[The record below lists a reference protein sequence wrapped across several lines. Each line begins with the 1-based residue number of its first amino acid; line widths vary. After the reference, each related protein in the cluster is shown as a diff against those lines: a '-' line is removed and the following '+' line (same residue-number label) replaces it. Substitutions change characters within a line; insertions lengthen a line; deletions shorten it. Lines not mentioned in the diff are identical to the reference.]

1 MTPERW
7 QQIESL
13 YHLVLKQGLS
23 RRKAY
28 LQETCAG
35 DAELRR
41 EVESLLVQGAEAENF
56 IERPAVEVAAK
67 GMADNQTES
76 FVGKHISC
84 YKVLSLLGMGGM
96 GKVYLAE
103 DPRLERTVALK
114 ILPNEL
120 ASDPERM
127 RRFVREA
134 KAASALKHSNVA
146 TIYEIGESE
155 GARFIA
161 MEYVEGQT
169 LAIRIGGRSLETSEI
184 LDIGIQ
190 VADALDEADGK
201 NIAHRDIKP
210 ANIMLTTR
218 GQVKV
223 LDFGLAK
230 ITQHEVK
237 AAASDLG
244 TAVSTETG
252 VVMGTVQYMSPEQ
265 VLGRDVDHRT
275 DIFSLG
281 VILYEMATGRLPF
294 VGTSSSETTDRILH
308 GQPDAIAR
316 FNYSV
321 PAELER
327 IVRKCLEKDR
337 ERRYQSARDLL
348 IDLKNLKR
356 DMNSDAPTVERVPAQ
371 TVSELPSMLPESAP
385 KGLKRRERLAWIAL
399 AVTLLGTMTLAVAHF
414 RHVPMD
420 VHPIRFVI
428 APPENVSFLSTPG
441 ISPDGRFLCYGAS
454 ASGKTSLWVRPLDD
468 LIARALP
475 GTEDAAHPFWSPDSK
490 FVAFFTKGKLKKTAV
505 SGGPI
510 ETLCDALDGRGGTW
524 NQFDEILFTPK
535 PSDALYR
542 VPASGGTA
550 MPVTTLNRPRE
561 FSHRWP
567 QFLPDGRRFVYFRVG
582 PASGIYVGSLDSKD
596 GRRLLEVDSS
606 VRYAQ
611 PGYLLFVRDGV
622 LIAQPFDFHRAQL
635 TGKAFPIAE
644 QVSYNSVIH
653 LGYFSTSAN
662 QVLAYWKGG
671 NVNTTQLA
679 WFDRNGKELGSLGSA
694 GEYAYPSLSPDDK
707 TLAVQRLGQDL
718 GTTDLWMI
726 EVSGG
731 VYSRFTFDPSVES
744 CPLWSPDGSRVVFLS
759 DREGSFDLY
768 QKPSSGTG
776 KEALLLK
783 SSEGKSLTD
792 WSQDGKFIIYS
803 SAGVKGDSDLWV
815 LPLFGDGN
823 ATPLLH
829 TESDESNGRFS
840 PDVHWVAYVSNET
853 GKNQVYVQS
862 FPASGGGKWQVSTGG
877 GTQPSWRRDGKELF
891 YLAPDRNLMAVAVK
905 AEGKFDLPKVLF
917 ETHLDT
923 NLYDSSN
930 HYAVTADGS
939 RFLVNMPVGEHRLA
953 LITVVLNWTGEGTR

>member
-316 FNYSV
+316 CF
-321 PAELER
+321 R
-327 IVRKCLEKDR
+327 
-337 ERRYQSARDLL
+337 
-348 IDLKNLKR
+348 
-356 DMNSDAPTVERVPAQ
+356 
-371 TVSELPSMLPESAP
+371 PE
-385 KGLKRRERLAWIAL
+385 
-399 AVTLLGTMTLAVAHF
+399 
-414 RHVPMD
+414 
-420 VHPIRFVI
+420 
-428 APPENVSFLSTPG
+428 
-441 ISPDGRFLCYGAS
+441 
-454 ASGKTSLWVRPLDD
+454 
-468 LIARALP
+468 
-475 GTEDAAHPFWSPDSK
+475 
-490 FVAFFTKGKLKKTAV
+490 
-505 SGGPI
+505 
-510 ETLCDALDGRGGTW
+510 
-524 NQFDEILFTPK
+524 
-535 PSDALYR
+535 
-542 VPASGGTA
+542 
-550 MPVTTLNRPRE
+550 
-561 FSHRWP
+561 
-567 QFLPDGRRFVYFRVG
+567 
-582 PASGIYVGSLDSKD
+582 
-596 GRRLLEVDSS
+596 
-606 VRYAQ
+606 
-611 PGYLLFVRDGV
+611 V
-622 LIAQPFDFHRAQL
+622 LVMQL
-635 TGKAFPIAE
+635 
-644 QVSYNSVIH
+644 
-653 LGYFSTSAN
+653 
-662 QVLAYWKGG
+662 
-671 NVNTTQLA
+671 
-679 WFDRNGKELGSLGSA
+679 
-694 GEYAYPSLSPDDK
+694 
-707 TLAVQRLGQDL
+707 
-718 GTTDLWMI
+718 
-726 EVSGG
+726 
-731 VYSRFTFDPSVES
+731 
-744 CPLWSPDGSRVVFLS
+744 
-759 DREGSFDLY
+759 
-768 QKPSSGTG
+768 
-776 KEALLLK
+776 
-783 SSEGKSLTD
+783 
-792 WSQDGKFIIYS
+792 
-803 SAGVKGDSDLWV
+803 
-815 LPLFGDGN
+815 
-823 ATPLLH
+823 
-829 TESDESNGRFS
+829 
-840 PDVHWVAYVSNET
+840 
-853 GKNQVYVQS
+853 
-862 FPASGGGKWQVSTGG
+862 
-877 GTQPSWRRDGKELF
+877 
-891 YLAPDRNLMAVAVK
+891 
-905 AEGKFDLPKVLF
+905 
-917 ETHLDT
+917 
-923 NLYDSSN
+923 
-930 HYAVTADGS
+930 
-939 RFLVNMPVGEHRLA
+939 
-953 LITVVLNWTGEGTR
+953 